1 MRNRSLYL
9 RAALALI
16 MVTVIWGSG
25 FIATEYAIASQMDA
39 SLIMALRFLIGAAV
53 IGIVCRRK
61 IAQCGKKCIFSGCV
75 AGVILFGAFYTQT
88 LGQSATTVSNAAFI
102 TATNVVMIP
111 LIEWVLYH
119 KRPGAKVLLMCLVTM
134 GGILLLT
141 VDFTGGLAF
150 GAGDLLV
157 LLCAFLFAM
166 QIVYVGHAC
175 NGYDPLAITFWQLLS
190 AGAAGLVLFFILRP
204 EVTMQQIQH
213 GILPVIYLAV
223 FSTCVCYALQTWAQ
237 QHVPPAQAGVI
248 LSMEGLFGTVF
259 SLLLGLET
267 LRGSMVAGGLL
278 IMVAVV
284 VMNVGDGGKDEKA

>member
-119 KRPGAKVLLMCLVTM
+119 KRPGAKVLLMCLVAM

-166 QIVYVGHAC
+166 QIVYVGHTC

>member
-1 MRNRSLYL
+1 MKKQSLYL
-9 RAALALI
+9 RAALALVL
-16 MVTVIWGSG
+16 VTVIWGSG

-53 IGIVCRRK
+53 IGIVCRKK
-61 IAQCGKKCIFSGCV
+61 IARCGKGCILSGCM

-88 LGQSATTVSNAAFI
+88 VGQSHTTVSNAAFI

-111 LIEWVLYH
+111 LIEWVLYR
-119 KRPGAKVLLMCLVTM
+119 KRPGLKVLLMCLVTM

-141 VDFTGGLAF
+141 VDFSGGLAF
-150 GAGDLLV
+150 GTGDLLV
-157 LLCAFLFAM
+157 LLCAFLFAL
-166 QIVYVGHAC
+166 QIVYIGHAC
-175 NGYDPLAITFWQLLS
+175 KDYDPLAITFWQLLA
-190 AGAAGLVLFFILRP
+190 AGAAGMVLFFILRP
-204 EVTMQQIQH
+204 EVTLLQVQQ

-259 SLLLGLET
+259 SLLLGLEA
-267 LRGSMVAGGLL
+267 LRWSMVAGGLL

-284 VMNVGDGGKDEKA
+284 VMNVSDSGKEKNV